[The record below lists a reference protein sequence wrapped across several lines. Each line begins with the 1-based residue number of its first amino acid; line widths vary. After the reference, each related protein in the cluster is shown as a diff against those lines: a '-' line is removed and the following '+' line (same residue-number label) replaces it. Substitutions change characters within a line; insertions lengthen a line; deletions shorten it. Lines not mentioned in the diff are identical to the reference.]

1 MHTPHTYLPQYSL
14 STILA
19 RMTDKPDPDP
29 DSKPTTV
36 KKTNTKTPKNK
47 KQLSKKRTP
56 DVANGGVKKTNTKR
70 GEKLLESWEYPE
82 IEDGRKRAALGVYRE
97 TGNASAACRAAR
109 VSRGTWYVWCDYT
122 PGFEEAAK
130 EVYEAWIDRIEREAY
145 RRAVEGVTE
154 PVGWYKGEAGG
165 YIQRYSD
172 PLAMFLLKGNR
183 PEKYADRMELKAALA
198 NLDLT
203 RLPDHMV
210 EQIAQGVH
218 PLVVLA
224 QANEAA
230 QKLLAQAENGVES
243 SDSEEPE

>member
-1 MHTPHTYLPQYSL
+1 
-14 STILA
+14 
-19 RMTDKPDPDP
+19 MTDKPNPG
-29 DSKPTTV
+29 SKPTTV

-56 DVANGGVKKTNTKR
+56 DVANGGVKKLDNLDIGKPS
-70 GEKLLESWEYPE
+70 EPWEWPR
-82 IEDGRKRAALGVYRE
+82 IEDKRKRAVLVGLRE
-97 TGNASAACRAAR
+97 TGTVSGGCGCAR
-109 VSRGTWYVWCDYT
+109 ISRQSFYNWCEAD
-122 PGFEEAAK
+122 PDFGDAVREVQEAA
-130 EVYEAWIDRIEREAY
+130 ADRLEQEAY
-145 RRAVEGVTE
+145 RRAVEGVRE
-154 PVGWYKGEAGG
+154 PTGWYKGMAGG

-172 PLAMFLLKGNR
+172 TLAIFLLKGLR
-183 PEKYADRMELKAALA
+183 PDKYADRVELKAALA

-243 SDSEEPE
+243 SDSEEPG